1 MPGIWEP
8 NIWVSGVWTEGGLP
22 DADTVDCARYYYYL
36 ENQIYDKP
44 ATPTPKHKYNNSI
57 ESDEAAQQWRTAQ
70 EKRRRIDYILTE
82 VAKDRIRED
91 NRRMNRSVR
100 NRNFGE

>member
-36 ENQIYDKP
+36 PQDTKLLSPEKSNVKLEELTLDQQFVKLVKNVKIQQKG
-44 ATPTPKHKYNNSI
+44 
-57 ESDEAAQQWRTAQ
+57 ESA
-70 EKRRRIDYILTE
+70 
-82 VAKDRIRED
+82 
-91 NRRMNRSVR
+91 
-100 NRNFGE
+100 